1 MNVLYFDQSDMWSPT
16 TDDLNDEY
24 EVTVEEQD
32 YYSMS
37 KSSLRRGKRVALHIA
52 TLYSPSIMLK
62 INIDN
67 E

>member
-1 MNVLYFDQSDMWSPT
+1 MWSPSIN
-16 TDDLNDEY
+16 DLEDEY
-24 EVTVEEQD
+24 EVTVEDQD
-32 YYSMS
+32 FYSMS
-37 KSSLRRGKRVALHIA
+37 KSSLRRGKRVSLHIS